1 MGVNLLKNQQAPLQ
15 NHKHYNNPKSTWLF
29 LLVKYHR

>member
-15 NHKHYNNPKSTWLF
+15 NHKHYNNPKST
-29 LLVKYHR
+29 